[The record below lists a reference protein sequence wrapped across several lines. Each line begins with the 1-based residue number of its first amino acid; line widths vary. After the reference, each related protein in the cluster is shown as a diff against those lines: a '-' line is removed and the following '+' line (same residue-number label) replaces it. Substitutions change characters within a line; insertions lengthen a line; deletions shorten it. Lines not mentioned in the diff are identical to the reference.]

1 MLRLLDPK
9 HSLSLDIPS
18 YFKTAESLTEEG
30 SCKVPPQVPLVGL
43 NVDKRGPKSS
53 TSLTNAGRRTKQKAK
68 ARPQKQPTIAKAF
81 AKCQEATKQKEMD
94 EYNLS
99 DDILEGIWEFDSS
112 QPTPETKEIV
122 ATEEDS
128 TVSSTTRDDSDRP
141 GTKRQRSV
149 ATIDHSHTSKK
160 GRFYQLS
167 KAREETLSEVE
178 ADCDDP
184 FDQLIADQT
193 RKKKIPNTN
202 VRVTKKRWM
211 KLEDTDEDI
220 GEEREEGDSTKASPE
235 PLLSTC
241 PVSEGEESDVTSC
254 TTLTSLSK
262 LQQHRLSEAAREP
275 ISANSSLLC
284 DFTAK
289 DIDISFDISTP
300 DLETSLSDVE
310 TSLASHS
317 LPSQNISVPWQQKKS
332 ASQPVSHSM
341 RVDRE
346 SMTLSIRTKSYSDSV
361 LEVEEFSDI
370 TNTVK
375 SPTRSSPKKKLS
387 DPSVRRSIMD
397 LTRDPG

>member
-18 YFKTAESLTEEG
+18 YFKTAKSLTEEG
-30 SCKVPPQVPLVGL
+30 SSKVLPQVPFAGL
-43 NVDKRGPKSS
+43 NVDKRDTKSS
-53 TSLTNAGRRTKQKAK
+53 TSLNNAGRRTKQKAK
-68 ARPQKQPTIAKAF
+68 AKPQKQPTIAKVF

-112 QPTPETKEIV
+112 QPTPETKEISDNF

-160 GRFYQLS
+160 GKFYQLS
-167 KAREETLSEVE
+167 QAREETLSEVE

-193 RKKKIPNTN
+193 RKKRIPNTN

-211 KLEDTDEDI
+211 KLEDTDDDI
-220 GEEREEGDSTKASPE
+220 GEEGDSTKASPE

-241 PVSEGEESDVTSC
+241 PVSEGGESDVTSC
-254 TTLTSLSK
+254 TTMTSLSK

-317 LPSQNISVPWQQKKS
+317 PPYQNINVPWQQKQS